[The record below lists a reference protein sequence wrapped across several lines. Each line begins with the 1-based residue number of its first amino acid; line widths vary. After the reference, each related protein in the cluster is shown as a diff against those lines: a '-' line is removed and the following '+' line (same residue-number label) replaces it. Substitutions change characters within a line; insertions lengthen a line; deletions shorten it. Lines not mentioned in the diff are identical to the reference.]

1 MIDRGGF
8 RHAPIPLNS
17 WPAPAANSPA
27 ERAGVAGV
35 ALGGLIVPGTQL
47 WRAMAALGVL
57 KEVSGLD
64 GCFPPPGWDC

>member
-1 MIDRGGF
+1 M
-8 RHAPIPLNS
+8 
-17 WPAPAANSPA
+17 
-27 ERAGVAGV
+27 